1 MNNRSD
7 LRRRTTDSGCR
18 RYSPSDFLRLFRS
31 EGPAWCLKKEM
42 CLAGVGSSGLF

>member
-1 MNNRSD
+1 MKSRSD
-7 LRRRTTDSGCR
+7 LRQRTMGSGCR

-31 EGPAWCLKKEM
+31 RGPVRCLTKGK